1 MKIQGRLSPLVMF
14 ASLWMSVVSPAVAQE
29 KEAASAPTGA
39 TAAASA
45 LVQAALFATVNG
57 KEITRNDFH
66 SAYSNYLRQK
76 FFHGQVPQ
84 AQLDQARQE
93 VTDQLINRVLHQ
105 EEIVRRDIKPDLEDV
120 EKRLQGYERRY
131 ASSPMWQ
138 QQRERLLPGLREQ
151 LSQQS
156 QQSRLEAMVKN
167 VAPPSPEQVKA
178 YYDARKELFT
188 EPEKLRL
195 HSILLAVDPSS
206 PRETWDAA
214 LREGQA
220 IVKRIRSGASFSE
233 QARLFSRD
241 PSAETGGDM
250 GYLHLGMMPDTLQA
264 KLDSFKLGEVA
275 DPIEMLQGIGIF
287 RLDERIPP
295 KLQPFDA
302 VAGRAKE
309 LLVRDLQE
317 KAWSDLQS
325 RLRSEAKI
333 ILFDSPATGAQ
344 QGAGK

>member
-1 MKIQGRLSPLVMF
+1 MKIQYRLSRLAVL
-14 ASLWMSVVSPAVAQE
+14 ASFGLSVVFP
-29 KEAASAPTGA
+29 
-39 TAAASA
+39 TAAQLPASPS
-45 LVQAALFATVNG
+45 AAVPTTNDPAQNPLFATVNG

-66 SAYSNYLRQK
+66 AAYSNYLRQK

-105 EEIVRRDIKPDLEDV
+105 EEIVRRDVKPDLEDV

-131 ASSPMWQ
+131 ANSPMWM

-156 QQSRLEAMVKN
+156 QQSRLEAMVKV
-167 VAPPSPEQVKA
+167 VALPSPEQVRA
-178 YYDARKELFT
+178 YYDRTPELFT

-206 PRETWDAA
+206 PREAWDAA

-220 IVKRIRSGASFSE
+220 IVKRIRSGADFSE

-241 PSAETGGDM
+241 PSAENGGDM

-295 KLQPFDA
+295 KLQPFEA
-302 VAGRAKE
+302 VSGRAKD
-309 LLVRDLQE
+309 LLIRDLQD
-317 KAWSDLQS
+317 KAWTDLQAK
-325 RLRSEAKI
+325 LRSEAKI
-333 ILFDSPATGAQ
+333 ILFDNPTAGAQ
-344 QGAGK
+344 

>member
-1 MKIQGRLSPLVMF
+1 MNISYRLSRLAILVGF
-14 ASLWMSVVSPAVAQE
+14 GLAAVLPVTAQQPESP
-29 KEAASAPTGA
+29 P
-39 TAAASA
+39 AAAPETNA
-45 LVQAALFATVNG
+45 PVQASLFATVNG
-57 KEITRNDFH
+57 KGITRNDFH
-66 SAYSNYLRQK
+66 AAYSTYLRQK
-76 FFHGQVPQ
+76 FYHGQVPQ
-84 AQLDQARQE
+84 AQLDQARQD

-105 EEIVRRDIKPDLEDV
+105 EEIVRRGIKPDSEDV
-120 EKRLQGYERRY
+120 ERRLQDYEQRY
-131 ASSPMWQ
+131 VNSPMWL

-156 QQSRLEAMVKN
+156 QQSRLEAMVKDIP
-167 VAPPSPEQVKA
+167 PPSPEQVKA
-178 YYDARKELFT
+178 YYDKKPELFT
-188 EPEKLRL
+188 EPERLRL

-206 PRETWDAA
+206 PREAWDAA

-220 IVKRIRSGASFSE
+220 IVKRIRSGADFSE

-241 PSAETGGDM
+241 PSAGSGGDM

-295 KLQPFDA
+295 KLQPFDS
-302 VAGRAKE
+302 VSGRAKG

-317 KAWSDLQS
+317 KAWLDLQAK
-325 RLRSEAKI
+325 LRSEAKI
-333 ILFDSPATGAQ
+333 ILFDNPTTSAQ

>member
-1 MKIQGRLSPLVMF
+1 MKVQDRLSPFVIVAIFGL
-14 ASLWMSVVSPAVAQE
+14 SGILPAEAQQ
-29 KEAASAPTGA
+29 KEGTPMPAEAM
-39 TAAASA
+39 AAASA
-45 LVQAALFATVNG
+45 STQNPLFATVNG

-66 SAYSNYLRQK
+66 AAYTNYLRQK

-84 AQLDQARQE
+84 AQLDQARQD

-120 EKRLQGYERRY
+120 EKRLQNYERRY
-131 ASSPMWQ
+131 ATSPMWQ

-151 LSQQS
+151 LAQQS
-156 QQSRLEAMVKN
+156 QQGRLEATVKN

-178 YYDARKELFT
+178 YYDAKQELFT

-220 IVKRIRSGASFSE
+220 IVKRIRAGASFSE

-241 PSAETGGDM
+241 PSAEKGGDM

-309 LLVRDLQE
+309 LLTRDLQE

-333 ILFDSPATGAQ
+333 ILFDGPAPGAQ